1 MQAERLAMTC
11 HQSRIAT
18 AGVSTFGATALA
30 FNRML
35 GGCAPGATLN
45 TRSRAMNDKLEYPVN
60 GATGR
65 DVITGWIVYAAVLFS
80 LVLFA
85 VV

>member
-1 MQAERLAMTC
+1 MTC

-18 AGVSTFGATALA
+18 AGVSTFGATALV

-45 TRSRAMNDKLEYPVN
+45 RRSRAMIDEWEYPGNGVN
-60 GATGR
+60 GR
-65 DVITGWIVYAAVLFS
+65 DVISGWVVYAAVLFG
-80 LVLFA
+80 LALFA

>member
-1 MQAERLAMTC
+1 MTC

-30 FNRML
+30 FNRMI

-45 TRSRAMNDKLEYPVN
+45 TRSRAMNDELECPEN
-60 GATGR
+60 GANGR
-65 DVITGWIVYAAVLFS
+65 DVIAGWIVYAAVLLS
-80 LVLFA
+80 LALFA